1 MSVTKQIASLMSN
14 QILII
19 IVSIVATAHNLV
31 CYHKTSREGIV
42 NNITYRIRIYTHV
55 ATVATAAESTNSTV
69 GKSIATFTS
78 IPCQLSLYISLYWLE
93 IKVE

>member
-1 MSVTKQIASLMSN
+1 MSVTKKIATFVSN

-19 IVSIVATAHNLV
+19 IVSIVATSHNLV
-31 CYHKTSREGIV
+31 CYYKTCREGIV

-78 IPCQLSLYISLYWLE
+78 IPCQLSLYISLYRLE